1 MKVGVDFVDR
11 GGSAAFAPAAGD
23 EGRPGKY
30 RLVDFNDLPTY
41 MKHNEFILGY
51 YRSEWPWKETFL
63 SIFSIH
69 NETVNI
75 WTHLIGFV
83 LFLAIAAGLHAGD
96 QRMQKEN
103 EIMITTMNTTGYS
116 FNVSSNLIDGSGS
129 LIMLLPQ
136 SILAFSPGNFSH
148 TSITATGDEFTITR
162 WPFFTF
168 LAGAMLCLLTSSA
181 CHLLSCHSEH
191 SSYVMLR
198 LDYAGIAFLIVT
210 SFYPPVYYSFLC
222 HPFYRNV
229 YIGFIT
235 VFGLA
240 TILVSLL
247 PVFEKPEFMF
257 ARAGLFLCMGVSGLV
272 PIVHNLILNSHRPE
286 VFVTAAYEMVMGSF
300 YLLGV
305 GFYVA
310 RVPERWF
317 PGKFDITGHSHQ
329 LFHALV
335 IAGAYTHYL
344 AVLVYIQWR
353 DSDSSC

>member
-1 MKVGVDFVDR
+1 M
-11 GGSAAFAPAAGD
+11 
-23 EGRPGKY
+23 
-30 RLVDFNDLPTY
+30 
-41 MKHNEFILGY
+41 
-51 YRSEWPWKETFL
+51 
-63 SIFSIH
+63 
-69 NETVNI
+69 
-75 WTHLIGFV
+75 IGFF
-83 LFLAIAAGLHAGD
+83 LFLAITVGIHAGD
-96 QRMQKEN
+96 QWIQKET
-103 EIMITTMNTTGYS
+103 EIMAM
-116 FNVSSNLIDGSGS
+116 NVSSNLIGGNGS
-129 LIMLLPQ
+129 LIMLFPQ
-136 SILAFSPGNFSH
+136 SEQIFSLGNFSQ
-148 TSITATGDEFTITR
+148 ITNTEDGFMITR
-162 WPFFTF
+162 WPFFVF

-222 HPFYRNV
+222 HSFYRDV
-229 YIGFIT
+229 YIGSIT

-247 PVFEKPEFMF
+247 PVFEKPEFML
-257 ARAGLFLCMGVSGLV
+257 ARAGLFVCMGVSGLV

-286 VFVTAAYEMVMGSF
+286 VFVTAAYEMVMGCF

-305 GFYVA
+305 LFYVA

-317 PGKFDITGHSHQ
+317 PGRFDVTGHSHQ
-329 LFHALV
+329 LFHAMV

-353 DSDSSC
+353 DSDASCGKIDK